1 MDHIYSVLR
10 RITSNASSN
19 TDWITEGRPVIS
31 VSSRNTIAF
40 TSTTDLHD
48 GTAKISRIHVYVA
61 DLNMPWEAYEV
72 LSHNE
77 DISCLEWDIN
87 ATKLL
92 IADAVGCIQVWAM
105 KDFLLNEWV
114 QITSTTFEDYI
125 LAAAWFHNGK
135 KIALNMEK
143 KDNALYLE
151 KYSFIRFG
159 PSVKQFGSK
168 PSEGLIAITMTGMVF
183 VIVLQSDGNI
193 ITGTAPLGEFRSKIK
208 VIDLCYAKSGDFLVV
223 TSDGLVQSS
232 VHCFRVGLKVNQEE
246 CFINCEPFS
255 SFFLNCHATSFPIE
269 KPAYTKVTHL
279 KFILREAAD
288 AVVITASGPNG
299 STVELWELREK
310 PVTFNKFFSNVSL
323 ERQPKTVVWQHHISS
338 TSPSSVVAM
347 ATPRLSIYDA
357 NPPPSYILV
366 AYKDN
371 SIKCFYRES
380 LQLACNI
387 SVNTG
392 SHRRDE
398 HTMYSHQQGMKP
410 YFHSAA
416 ISDMQLSWT
425 GCTLVAI
432 DSLSQVFLYRLC
444 PVTDIGGPMTTSYA
458 LTVLEYC
465 LVTGTDWWDVVLSL
479 RPGWIE
485 SICEKF
491 TESFNRQPPAAQQGW
506 ISRYLSIKGSLYR
519 CLSNGLAK
527 AGDCHAMIMLNAIAS
542 AMKSL
547 LRPRDLSSQDKGPA
561 ENLAAI
567 LSGKGTESSLY
578 HTEKMDTVLLKIESK
593 EFTVEPPILQS
604 LQHLTQWVADCALYL
619 LATLPYQTPHHNR
632 YPGGGLVFDPKALNT
647 LRELLVIIRI
657 WSLLNESC
665 LPMFTKMADNIDVLS
680 LLYKLLTKTLLNHGS
695 ELDDTLL
702 DECSL
707 LPNQVLVPIIE
718 LGTQAFGVASPA
730 LFMNSLPL
738 QFEYLCQ
745 PEFLKYNS
753 KAHNIEGTI
762 PQNHKTDIV
771 RHVSLGNN
779 PTNVRQCT
787 RCYSSSM
794 LKAGARSAA
803 TRAWDQRWL
812 KCCPCGG
819 QWKFI
824 PSLES

>member
-10 RITSNASSN
+10 RINANVSLN
-19 TDWITEGRPVIS
+19 TDWITEGKSILS
-31 VSSRNTIAF
+31 VSSRNTVAF
-40 TSTTDLHD
+40 TSNTDLHD
-48 GTAKISRIHVYVA
+48 GTAKISKVHVYVA

-72 LSHNE
+72 LSHGE
-77 DISCLEWDIN
+77 DITCLEWDIS

-92 IADAVGCIQVWAM
+92 IADAVGGIQVWGM
-105 KDFLLNEWV
+105 KDFLLNEWA
-114 QITSTTFEDYI
+114 QITTTAFEEYI

-143 KDNALYLE
+143 KDNPLYLE
-151 KYSFIRFG
+151 KYSFIRFN
-159 PSVKQFGSK
+159 PSLKQFGSK
-168 PSEGLIAITMTGMVF
+168 PSEGLIAITTTGMVF
-183 VIVLQSDGNI
+183 VLILQSDGNI
-193 ITGTAPLGEFRSKIK
+193 ITAAELLGQFRSKIK
-208 VIDLCYAKSGDFLVV
+208 VTDLCYAKSGDFLIV
-223 TSDGLVQSS
+223 TTDGLVQSS
-232 VHCFRVGLKVNQEE
+232 VHCYRVGLKVIQDE
-246 CFINCEPFS
+246 CIITCEPFS
-255 SFFLNCHATSFPIE
+255 SFFLNSHATCLAGDKQIYS
-269 KPAYTKVTHL
+269 KVTHL
-279 KFILREAAD
+279 KFLLREAAD
-288 AVVITASGPNG
+288 AVVITASGPSG
-299 STVELWELREK
+299 SVVELWELREK
-310 PVTFNKFFSNVSL
+310 PVTFNKIFSNPSL
-323 ERQPKTVVWQHHISS
+323 ERQPKTVVWQHH
-338 TSPSSVVAM
+338 TSATTNSGVVAM

-387 SVNTG
+387 SVNTRT
-392 SHRRDE
+392 HHRDE
-398 HTMYSHQQGMKP
+398 HTMYSHQQGSKN
-410 YFHSAA
+410 YLHGAA

-432 DSLSQVFLYRLC
+432 DSLSQLFLYRLC

-465 LVTGTDWWDVVLSL
+465 LMTGTDWWDVVLSL

-491 TESFNRQPPAAQQGW
+491 TESFNRQPAAAQQGW

-527 AGDCHAMIMLNAIAS
+527 AGDCHALIMLNAISA

-561 ENLAAI
+561 ENLTAI
-567 LSGKGTESSLY
+567 LNSKGTEAVY
-578 HTEKMDTVLLKIESK
+578 QMDKVLLHLESK

-619 LATLPYQTPHHNR
+619 LATLPYQSPNHNR
-632 YPGGGLVFDPKALNT
+632 YPGGGLVADPKALNT

-665 LPMFTKMADNIDVLS
+665 LPVFTKMAENLDVLS
-680 LLYKLLTKTLLNHGS
+680 LLFKLLTKTLLAHGS
-695 ELDDTLL
+695 EPDDSLL

-707 LPNQVLVPIIE
+707 LPNQVLIPIIE

-738 QFEYLCQ
+738 QFEYYSQ

-753 KAHNIEGTI
+753 KVPTIEGTI
-762 PQNHKTDIV
+762 PQNHKSDIV
-771 RHVSLGNN
+771 RHVSLGRN
-779 PTNVRQCT
+779 PTHVRQCT

-812 KCCPCGG
+812 RCCPCGG
-819 QWKFI
+819 QWKFVEV
-824 PSLES
+824 SKS

>member
-1 MDHIYSVLR
+1 M
-10 RITSNASSN
+10 SSKGLHPDN
-19 TDWITEGRPVIS
+19 NNGCNNG
-31 VSSRNTIAF
+31 SSPQG
-40 TSTTDLHD
+40 ST
-48 GTAKISRIHVYVA
+48 
-61 DLNMPWEAYEV
+61 
-72 LSHNE
+72 
-77 DISCLEWDIN
+77 
-87 ATKLL
+87 
-92 IADAVGCIQVWAM
+92 
-105 KDFLLNEWV
+105 
-114 QITSTTFEDYI
+114 
-125 LAAAWFHNGK
+125 
-135 KIALNMEK
+135 AL
-143 KDNALYLE
+143 
-151 KYSFIRFG
+151 FI
-159 PSVKQFGSK
+159 
-168 PSEGLIAITMTGMVF
+168 VF

-269 KPAYTKVTHL
+269 KP
-279 KFILREAAD
+279 
-288 AVVITASGPNG
+288 GPNG

-323 ERQPKTVVWQHHISS
+323 ERQPKNCSFVVPIRTMLESGKHHISS

-398 HTMYSHQQGMKP
+398 HTMYSHQQGIMKP

-506 ISRYLSIKGSLYR
+506 ISPRKIAEVIESENFSNCGIFRKLQVSESSVRYRKGTEINKR
-519 CLSNGLAK
+519 HVAPKRKAKCDCNGLAK